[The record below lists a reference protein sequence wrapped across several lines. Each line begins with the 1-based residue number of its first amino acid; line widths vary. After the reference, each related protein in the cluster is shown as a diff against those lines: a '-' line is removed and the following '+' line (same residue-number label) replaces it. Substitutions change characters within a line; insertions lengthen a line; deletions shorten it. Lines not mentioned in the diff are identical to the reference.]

1 MELTVKTSTHSYP
14 IYLERGCL
22 STISQKV
29 NLNRKVMIITD
40 ENIPT
45 SYIETIKCKCK
56 EAHVYVC
63 KSGEETKSFEVYEAI
78 LKEMLSLNF
87 SRKDVVVA
95 LGGGVIGDLSG
106 FVAATYMRGIEF
118 VNVPTS
124 TLSQIDSSIGGKVA
138 INVDRWKNMVGA
150 FYPPIAVFI
159 DPNTLESLPERHFY
173 NGLVEALKAGLIYN
187 KKIVDIMATCD
198 LYKDIETI
206 LYEALL
212 VKKAVVEEDEFE
224 MGIRKIL
231 NFGHTI
237 GHGLESYYDLKELL
251 HGEAVAL
258 GMWIAIDDITIK
270 EVLLPIYNKLHQRT
284 TIAYDV
290 NEVYNYVI
298 HDKKAE
304 SNEIAFVSLKEI
316 GQAEV
321 LKIPLRDIYKRLE
334 ENVCQ
339 VTSEKAF

>member
-1 MELTVKTSTHSYP
+1 MELLVKTSTHSYP
-14 IYLERGCL
+14 IYLERNC
-22 STISQKV
+22 ISSIGNRF

-45 SYIETIKCKCK
+45 SYIDTIKTQCK
-56 EAHVYVC
+56 EAFIHVC
-63 KSGEETKSFEVYEAI
+63 KSGEGTKSFEVYEAI
-78 LKEMLSLNF
+78 LKEMLSLGF
-87 SRKDVVVA
+87 SRKDLVIA

-106 FVAATYMRGIEF
+106 FVAATYMRGIDF

-138 INVDRWKNMVGA
+138 INVEKWKNMVGA
-150 FYPPIAVFI
+150 FYPPMAVFI
-159 DPNTLESLPERHFY
+159 DPNTLVSLPERHFY

-187 KKIVDIMATCD
+187 KKIVDIMANDD
-198 LYKDIETI
+198 LQDSIETI
-206 LYEALL
+206 LYESLL

-224 MGIRKIL
+224 MGLRKIL

-237 GHGLESYYDLKELL
+237 GHGLESFYELKDLL

-258 GMWIAIDDITIK
+258 GMWMAIDDDSIK
-270 EVLLPIYNKLHQRT
+270 NVLLPIYSKLHQRT
-284 TIAYDV
+284 SIPYDV
-290 NEVYNYVI
+290 DAVYDYVI

-304 SNEIAFVSLKEI
+304 SNEIAFVTIKEI
-316 GQAEV
+316 GLAEV
-321 LKIPLRDIYKRLE
+321 HRVPLHDIYKRLE

-339 VTSEKAF
+339 VTSEKV